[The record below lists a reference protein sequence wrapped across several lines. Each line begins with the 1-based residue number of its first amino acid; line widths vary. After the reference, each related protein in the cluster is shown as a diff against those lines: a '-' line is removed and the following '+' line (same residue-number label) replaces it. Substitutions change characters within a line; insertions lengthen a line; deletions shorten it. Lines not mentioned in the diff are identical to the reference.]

1 MSESEELDQKEEKR
15 LLDLLAQGL
24 SQDFPNPER
33 IGCPDPA
40 VLRAI
45 ALHKLPLTEV
55 RRWLDHL
62 STCSP
67 CFQQASQLR
76 KEAKGRR
83 RRRWTAAGG
92 TAILLLAIAVWLW
105 MHTRKPAT
113 EVLDLRL
120 VPAVNPQNLT
130 AQGQQTLVLY
140 RWARRLTLDLPAGSK
155 PGIEEEVA
163 IFSETDTEIFDA
175 TATTRRENQ
184 IVFIE
189 VDVDISKFEPGQY
202 FLGIREPG
210 VTWTEYHMRIAD
222 GLP

>member
-1 MSESEELDQKEEKR
+1 M
-15 LLDLLAQGL
+15 AW
-24 SQDFPNPER
+24 
-33 IGCPDPA
+33 
-40 VLRAI
+40 I
-45 ALHKLPLTEV
+45 A
-55 RRWLDHL
+55 
-62 STCSP
+62 S
-67 CFQQASQLR
+67 
-76 KEAKGRR
+76 
-83 RRRWTAAGG
+83 GG
-92 TAILLLAIAVWLW
+92 AILILISALWVW
-105 MHTRKPAT
+105 MYTHKPAT
-113 EVLDLRL
+113 EVLDLRQ
-120 VPAVNPQNLT
+120 VPAVNQQNLT

-175 TATTRRENQ
+175 TTKTQLENQ